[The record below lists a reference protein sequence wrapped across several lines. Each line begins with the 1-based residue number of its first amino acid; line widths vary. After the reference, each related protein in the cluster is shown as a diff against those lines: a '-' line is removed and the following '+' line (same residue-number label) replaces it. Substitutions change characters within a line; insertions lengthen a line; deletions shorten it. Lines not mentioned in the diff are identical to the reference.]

1 MSIFYLFSEGEPQS
15 LIKAIKDKKIILLR
29 KKGIDFDE
37 VFTIFLGD
45 NQTLEIYRMSIGTD
59 SKLGVVVWFSY
70 LMGWRE
76 IY

>member
-1 MSIFYLFSEGEPQS
+1 MFCLLSEGEPQS
-15 LIKAIKDKKIILLR
+15 LIKAIKYRRLFCGER
-29 KKGIDFDE
+29 K
-37 VFTIFLGD
+37 VLTLMRFLQFFFGD